1 MGATTNEGL
10 EIAKKS
16 REIVREKIKDFINN
30 FNEKEVEIVERVVH
44 ATADVEFAKLLVFKN
59 NPIYEGVKAISEKK
73 PIVVDIN
80 MVKVGVRYDKVICP
94 IDFKESYELA
104 KREGITRAKA
114 SMRVAKKYIDDGIV
128 VIGNSPTALL
138 EVIRM
143 VKDNEVKP
151 RLVIGVPVGFVKA
164 EESKKELLKLDIPLI
179 TCLGP
184 KGGTPVAVA
193 IINGLIAKARGGVV

>member
-80 MVKVGVRYDKVICP
+80 MVKAGVRYDKVICP
-94 IDFKESYELA
+94 IDFKESYVLA
-104 KREGITRAKA
+104 KREGITRGKA